1 LEKIRDLLAMT
12 DFPVTQIAREVGYSS
27 NLVLAGVFAK
37 HRHMSPTDHRR
48 AVRDPARRTSIQA
61 LETRQ

>member
-1 LEKIRDLLAMT
+1 MT

-27 NLVLAGVFAK
+27 NLVLARVFAK
-37 HRHMSPTDHRR
+37 HRHVSPTDHRR